1 MQPYCDIVYQ
11 SKRLLLQNSLTG
23 SEEVAVVIGL
33 QSCPGTPCIAPADF
47 MGQILYNG
55 PFNPQYHET
64 YNPPYENF
72 TIQIPSNIATGTA
85 LLGVAHVTLIGVS
98 TLIFSEACVR
108 NSP

>member
-1 MQPYCDIVYQ
+1 MHSYRGIV
-11 SKRLLLQNSLTG
+11 SINRFFLKDTLTG

-33 QSCPGTPCIAPADF
+33 QSCPETPCISPADL

-72 TIQIPSNIATGTA
+72 TVQVPSNIASGTA
-85 LLGVAHVTLIGVS
+85 LIGVAHVTLIGVS
-98 TLIFSEACVR
+98 ALTCFETRSSL
-108 NSP
+108 